1 MSLSTPRQ
9 AERRATSTLAFPF
22 GESGEQPRAERGL
35 LNSPSFRGFPLGG
48 GSLRSKVVRGVV
60 IRILASRATS
70 ECEPIAVC
78 LNSPSFRG
86 FPLGGGSLR
95 SKVVRG
101 VVIHIPASR
110 VANECEPIA
119 VCFNSPSFRGFPLGG
134 GSLRSKAV
142 RGVVIRIPA
151 SRAESECE
159 PIAVFKTY
167 IPPPH
172 VCKKY
177 TFSNRLKCRNNTYN
191 KLRRF
196 FLCGNGFG
204 TTRQQSLSP

>member
-1 MSLSTPRQ
+1 M
-9 AERRATSTLAFPF
+9 
-22 GESGEQPRAERGL
+22 
-35 LNSPSFRGFPLGG
+35 
-48 GSLRSKVVRGVV
+48 RSKAVRGVV
-60 IRILASRATS
+60 IRIPASKAAS

-78 LNSPSFRG
+78 LNSPSFRGFPLGGRLLAKQGGEGCRSPHTGKQSGEQLQHLLSPLGRVANESEPREVCLNTPPFRG

-110 VANECEPIA
+110 AA
-119 VCFNSPSFRGFPLGG
+119 
-134 GSLRSKAV
+134 
-142 RGVVIRIPA
+142 
-151 SRAESECE
+151 SECE

-167 IPPPH
+167 TPPPH

-177 TFSNRLKCRNNTYN
+177 TFSNRLKCRKNTYN

>member
-1 MSLSTPRQ
+1 MRTDSGLLQFSVFSRLPLGGRL
-9 AERRATSTLAFPF
+9 LAKQG
-22 GESGEQPRAERGL
+22 GEGCRYPHPGKQSGEQLQHL
-35 LNSPSFRGFPLGG
+35 LSPLG
-48 GSLRSKVVRGVV
+48 RV
-60 IRILASRATS
+60 ASNS
-70 ECEPIAVC
+70 EPGEVC

-101 VVIHIPASR
+101 VVIY
-110 VANECEPIA
+110 
-119 VCFNSPSFRGFPLGG
+119 
-134 GSLRSKAV
+134 
-142 RGVVIRIPA
+142 IPA

-167 IPPPH
+167 SPPA
-172 VCKKY
+172 CLQKY
-177 TFSNRLKCRNNTYN
+177 TFSNRLKCRKNTYN

>member
-1 MSLSTPRQ
+1 M
-9 AERRATSTLAFPF
+9 
-22 GESGEQPRAERGL
+22 
-35 LNSPSFRGFPLGG
+35 
-48 GSLRSKVVRGVV
+48 RSKVVRGVV
-60 IRILASRATS
+60 IRIPASRAAQS
-70 ECEPIAVC
+70 AGRSLLQFSAFSRLPLGGRLLAKQGGEGCIRIPASRVANECEPIAVC

-101 VVIHIPASR
+101 VVIY
-110 VANECEPIA
+110 
-119 VCFNSPSFRGFPLGG
+119 
-134 GSLRSKAV
+134 
-142 RGVVIRIPA
+142 IPA
-151 SRAESECE
+151 SRAASECE

-177 TFSNRLKCRNNTYN
+177 TFSNRLKCRKNTYN

>member
-1 MSLSTPRQ
+1 MLSPLGRVANDSEPR
-9 AERRATSTLAFPF
+9 EVCF
-22 GESGEQPRAERGL
+22 
-35 LNSPSFRGFPLGG
+35 NSPSFRGFPLGG
-48 GSLRSKVVRGVV
+48 GSLQSKVVRGAV
-60 IRILASRATS
+60 IHIPASRAAS
-70 ECEPIAVC
+70 ECDPIAVC

-101 VVIHIPASR
+101 VVI
-110 VANECEPIA
+110 
-119 VCFNSPSFRGFPLGG
+119 
-134 GSLRSKAV
+134 
-142 RGVVIRIPA
+142 RIPA
-151 SRAESECE
+151 SRAASECE

-167 IPPPH
+167 IPPH